1 MAVEKIAVVLQMKTK
16 RLPAR
21 TTKKKKNLVTK
32 EIAIVRL
39 VDYSPISLMSMEFA
53 L

>member
-1 MAVEKIAVVLQMKTK
+1 MVVEKIAVVLQMKTK
-16 RLPAR
+16 WIPAGTR
-21 TTKKKKNLVTK
+21 TRKNLVTK

-39 VDYSPISLMSMEFA
+39 VDCGPISLMTMEFA

>member
-1 MAVEKIAVVLQMKTK
+1 MVVEKIAVVLQMKMK

-21 TTKKKKNLVTK
+21 TTRTKKNTAIK
-32 EIAIVRL
+32 EKVVVEPAAC
-39 VDYSPISLMSMEFA
+39 SLIFSFSMEFA

>member
-1 MAVEKIAVVLQMKTK
+1 VAVEKIAVVLQMKTK

-21 TTKKKKNLVTK
+21 TTKKNPAIK
-32 EIAIVRL
+32 EKVVVGPAAC
-39 VDYSPISLMSMEFA
+39 SLIFHFSMEFA